1 MRVPFEAIRTT
12 TADYVFDIEIVV
24 WTGMEEYSGWNYLDH
39 LRWIGELT
47 GLDTAA
53 LILLVEGGFRIMTNE
68 AASEVWLVSNDHY
81 KSTARL
87 IYEDGA
93 DAPG

>member
-12 TADYVFDIEIVV
+12 TADHVFGVDVV
-24 WTGMEEYSGWNYLDH
+24 VRAGMEEYSGWDYLDH

-53 LILLVEGGFRIMTNE
+53 LILLVGSGYLVMTNE
-68 AASEVWLVSNDHY
+68 MASEVWLVSNDHY

-87 IYEDGA
+87 IYDESAIG
-93 DAPG
+93 